1 MDEALHAIAAAS
13 AIVGAVVLA
22 LFFLGPRE

>member
-1 MDEALHAIAAAS
+1 MNTVWHVVA
-13 AIVGAVVLA
+13 VGAFVVGVIVLA